1 MSRGAC
7 PKPLDGRTGC
17 PVSKRP
23 NGCYSDID
31 HVVPQ
36 RFKVLG
42 LLVRKYIYTPD
53 NQERMCRWEHEQKTL
68 TETEALIPSQ
78 EFMLDAVF
86 RAVQS
91 GDINLSNRD
100 RQQLE
105 NLAEQLKQGGD
116 NESAA

>member
-7 PKPLDGRTGC
+7 PTPESGRTGC
-17 PVSKRP
+17 PVANRP

-36 RFKVLG
+36 RYKALG

-53 NQERMCRWEHEQKTL
+53 NQERRCRWEHEQKTQ
-68 TETEALIPSQ
+68 TETEDLIPS
-78 EFMLDAVF
+78 ERFMLDAVF

-105 NLAEQLKQGGD
+105 SMAESLDKGGAD
-116 NESAA
+116 ESAA